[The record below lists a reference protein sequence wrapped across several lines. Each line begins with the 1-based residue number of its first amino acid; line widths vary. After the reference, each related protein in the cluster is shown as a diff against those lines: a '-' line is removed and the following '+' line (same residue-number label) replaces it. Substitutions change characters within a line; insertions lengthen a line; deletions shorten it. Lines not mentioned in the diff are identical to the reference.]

1 MDKIILGMRYTDD
14 MVTFFGSNAPFSNFY
29 ATAFEW
35 EDYVVKSSEYAFMIE
50 KALMFEPEKAP
61 LIAKARTPKEA
72 KVLGRS
78 IQNFCPQ
85 KWDNERY
92 GIMVEILKA
101 KFADPRLKKILLD
114 TGDRELVEGSPYDAI
129 WGVKLDWRSN
139 EILDRNNWRGRNLLG
154 EALMEVRDFYR
165 NN

>member
-14 MVTFFGSNAPFSNFY
+14 MVTFFSSNAPFSNFY

-35 EDYVVKSSEYAFMIE
+35 EGYVVKSSEHAFMIE

-61 LIAKARTPKEA
+61 LIAKARIPKEA
-72 KVLGRS
+72 KALGRS

-114 TGDRELVEGSPYDAI
+114 TDDRELVEGSPYDAI

-139 EILDRNNWRGRNLLG
+139 EILDRNNWRGQNLLG
-154 EALMEVRDFYR
+154 QALMEVRDFYKP
-165 NN
+165 

>member
-1 MDKIILGMRYTDD
+1 MDKIILGMRFTDD

-29 ATAFEW
+29 THAFEW
-35 EDYVVKSSEYAFMIE
+35 KGYVVKSSEYAFMIE
-50 KALMFEPEKAP
+50 KALMFEPSKA
-61 LIAKARTPKEA
+61 LLTARARTPKEA
-72 KVLGRS
+72 KALGRS

-101 KFADPRLKKILLD
+101 KFASPHLKKILLD
-114 TGDRELVEGSPYDAI
+114 TGERELVEGSPYDAI
-129 WGVKLDWRSN
+129 WGVKLDWRSD
-139 EILDRNNWRGRNLLG
+139 EILDRNKWRGRNLLG